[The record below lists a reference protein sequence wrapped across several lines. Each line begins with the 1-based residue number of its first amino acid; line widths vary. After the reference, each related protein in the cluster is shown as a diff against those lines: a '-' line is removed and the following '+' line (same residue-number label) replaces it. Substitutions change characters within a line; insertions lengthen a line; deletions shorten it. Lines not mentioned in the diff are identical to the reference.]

1 MTQPSFPP
9 LFCGLDANGADP
21 FALACAQARAVCDAG
36 LVTYDLAHDRLRAA
50 IVFAPEVP
58 LRDAASML
66 PLCGVGFQHALGTLA
81 PPEVAV
87 HLGWDGKVYLNGG
100 YCGDLRIA
108 ASEHDPVTVPA
119 WLVIGLSLDLWPPS
133 EDTGLT
139 PDATA
144 LYAEGCGEVDPVT
157 LLEAWVR
164 HTLVGLNDWAD
175 GGATQLHRTWLGLA
189 HGVDTEMT
197 VAGRHG
203 TFIGLDENLGLLL
216 KSQGESSL
224 IPLTALLT
232 EPA

>member
-1 MTQPSFPP
+1 MTPPVFPP
-9 LFCGLDANGADP
+9 LFCGLDADGADP

-36 LVTYDLAHDRLRAA
+36 LVTYDLAHDRLRAG

-58 LRDAASML
+58 LRDAAAML
-66 PLCGVGFQHALGTLA
+66 PLCGVGFQHALGALA

-87 HLGWDGKVYLNGG
+87 HLGWGGEIYLNGG
-100 YCGDLRIA
+100 HCGDLKIA
-108 ASEHDPVTVPA
+108 AADPDPNAVPA
-119 WLVIGLSLDLWPPS
+119 WLVIALSLELWPPS

-144 LYAEGCGEVDPVT
+144 LYAEGCGEVDPKT

-164 HTLVGLNDWAD
+164 HTLVELNDWAED
-175 GGATQLHRTWLGLA
+175 GNARLHRSWLGLA
-189 HGVDTEMT
+189 HGRDRGLT
-197 VAGRHG
+197 VAGQQG

-216 KSQGESSL
+216 KSDGESRL